1 MRFWREYRA
10 TEIPSTYFLE
20 LFVAKKLDYNAL
32 IKKASISIVKEILTQ
47 ISTEGLYKKQHIY
60 ITFSLNHP
68 GVKIS
73 KLLRDDFDDEM
84 TIVLQYEF
92 WDLAIDDYGFSVS
105 LAFEHSDETLYI
117 PFSSLISVSDP
128 SEDFCLDFNPDFS
141 ELPAQETVDV
151 SDNDSGTNIISFS
164 KFKKDK
170 D

>member
-1 MRFWREYRA
+1 M
-10 TEIPSTYFLE
+10 
-20 LFVAKKLDYNAL
+20 AKKIEYNFL

-60 ITFSLNHP
+60 ITFSLKHP

-92 WDLAIDDYGFSVS
+92 GDLVIDDYGFSVS

-128 SEDFCLDFNPDFS
+128 SEDFCLDFTPDFS
-141 ELPAQETVDV
+141 DIETETPKIENKAD
-151 SDNDSGTNIISFS
+151 NIISFS
-164 KFKKDK
+164 AFKKDK
-170 D
+170 